1 MFPTDVGAHLV
12 FKHQT
17 VNSHENPQLISW
29 LVNLPPSENN
39 DLIRPYLRE
48 TTCHISGAW
57 VPQWGREVD
66 MSPMMSSPM
75 ATGSRL

>member
-1 MFPTDVGAHLV
+1 MFTTDVGAYLV

-17 VNSHENPQLISW
+17 VNSHEHVQLISPGW
-29 LVNLPPSENN
+29 STYPLQEIMIH
-39 DLIRPYLRE
+39 DLIRPYYLRE

-66 MSPMMSSPM
+66 
-75 ATGSRL
+75 TGSRL